1 MIEPPGKLECVCVSQ
16 ERKYNKQID
25 LTWLDLTWPDLTWPD
40 LTLDDVI
47 RKWTIASTELKQVKW
62 TVVNK
67 LQMSAPKYF

>member
-40 LTLDDVI
+40 PGWCNKKMNNCLY
-47 RKWTIASTELKQVKW
+47 WTEASKMNSSKQITDERSKIFL
-62 TVVNK
+62 N
-67 LQMSAPKYF
+67 